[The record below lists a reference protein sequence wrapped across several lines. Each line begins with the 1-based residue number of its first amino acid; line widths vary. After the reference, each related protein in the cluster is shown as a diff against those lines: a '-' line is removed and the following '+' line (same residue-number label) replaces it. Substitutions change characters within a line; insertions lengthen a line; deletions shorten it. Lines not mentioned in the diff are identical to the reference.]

1 MWQTSVSS
9 PGIVH
14 STLIA
19 VFPLRRMKSNTMSNL
34 NRGIMKFDNADK
46 PIIVTI
52 SAALVFGGI
61 AFLIW
66 WAFQFAYAMD

>member
-1 MWQTSVSS
+1 
-9 PGIVH
+9 
-14 STLIA
+14 
-19 VFPLRRMKSNTMSNL
+19 MKSNTMSNL